1 MRAPEDARK
10 QDLNKRLET
19 MSWGLF
25 LIMLGGFA
33 LMKDVPPGTWLIGA
47 GLIMLG
53 LNAARL
59 LLGIRA
65 SGFTIILGTIALLS
79 GIGSV
84 YGIDIP
90 VGPLLIILIGLAI
103 IVRALRPRW

>member
-1 MRAPEDARK
+1 MSMPDAARK

-19 MSWGLF
+19 VGWGLF

-33 LMKDVPPGTWLIGA
+33 LVKGVPEGTWLIGA

-59 LLGIRA
+59 VLGIRV
-65 SGFTIILGTIALLS
+65 SWFTLILGTIALLS
-79 GIGSV
+79 GLSSV
-84 YGIDIP
+84 LGVDIP

-103 IVRALRPRW
+103 IVRALQPRW

>member
-1 MRAPEDARK
+1 MSMSEQARK

-19 MSWGLF
+19 VGWGLF

-33 LMKDVPPGTWLIGA
+33 LVRTVPEGTWLIGA

-53 LNAARL
+53 LNVVRL

-65 SGFTIILGTIALLS
+65 SWFTLILGTVALLS

-84 YGIDIP
+84 YGVDIP
-90 VGPLLIILIGLAI
+90 VGALLIILIGLAI
-103 IVRALRPRW
+103 IVRALQPRW